1 VVEFGTLPRVEIQ
14 RANMAGRW
22 LKYHGER
29 HPALARKAHA
39 QVCETFYPSDPKWRA
54 AVLEQSREI
63 FERGLAGIGR

>member
-1 VVEFGTLPRVEIQ
+1 MQ

-22 LKYHGER
+22 LRVHGKR
-29 HPALARKAHA
+29 HPALARKV
-39 QVCETFYPSDPKWRA
+39 QEQFCETFYPSDPKWRA